1 MFMLCVSS
9 WNSQGRAHVGKHFV
23 QHLKVGD
30 CEKMANDI
38 IRQLVVAP
46 LRHLVLKFLWL
57 TDTTKQTPNT
67 TQSWLF
73 SRDFSLTTN
82 IQVIETWGQPLIIM
96 REAGSN
102 SHLGKQATIFKYQ
115 KRNIAKRV
123 CKALVRFM
131 KGHRS
136 TEQLFTVKSV
146 IAYYA
151 MIEQPLITQN
161 IDISKFFDKE
171 NLRDAMNTLYEA
183 GVKGK
188 PYWLWYKLNQNTWI
202 AVKTGVSVT

>member
-46 LRHLVLKFLWL
+46 LRHLVLK
-57 TDTTKQTPNT
+57 
-67 TQSWLF
+67 
-73 SRDFSLTTN
+73 
-82 IQVIETWGQPLIIM
+82 
-96 REAGSN
+96 
-102 SHLGKQATIFKYQ
+102 
-115 KRNIAKRV
+115 RNIAKRV
-123 CKALVRFM
+123 SKALVRFM
-131 KGHRS
+131 KGHS
-136 TEQLFTVKSV
+136 TTEHLFTVKSM

-188 PYWLWYKLNQNTWI
+188 PYRLWYKLNQNTRI
-202 AVKTGVSVT
+202 TVKTDVGVTEERDTGETLGQGTVGGMLASALNIDE